1 MNKTRNE
8 KIEDILMIIASIV
21 FIISITLFFIT
32 GIKSCI
38 KTNYAKITGENF
50 TIPKI
55 EGAYYYER

>member
-1 MNKTRNE
+1 MNKTRWE
-8 KIEDILMIIASIV
+8 KLENIVLVIAGIV

-32 GIKSCI
+32 GIKSCT